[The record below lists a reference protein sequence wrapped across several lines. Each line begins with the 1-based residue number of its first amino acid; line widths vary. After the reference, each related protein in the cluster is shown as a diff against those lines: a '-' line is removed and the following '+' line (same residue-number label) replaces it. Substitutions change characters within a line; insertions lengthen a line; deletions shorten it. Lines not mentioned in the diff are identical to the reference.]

1 MNRIALRISGMTCEH
16 CARTVEKALRQV
28 AGVESAEISYPQRE
42 ARIETSLRLSTDK
55 LIQAVQA
62 AGYGAQLMDAGQG
75 PATAKITEAASTPAS
90 SSSSEAQP
98 HLIIIGSGSGAF
110 AAAIRAT
117 EMGARVT
124 MIERGTI
131 GGTCV
136 NIGCVPSKTLIQAA
150 DIRHHAA
157 HHPFDG
163 MPTHADPVDLPPL
176 MAQKDAL
183 VEQLRQAKYADI
195 LAQNLD
201 INFIKGSAR
210 FVDAHTLQISRP
222 DGTEKTISG
231 DRILIATG
239 ARPAI
244 PSIPGLADTPYW
256 TSTTALEAQQ
266 LPKTLLVLGGGI
278 VAVELA
284 QAFAR
289 LGSQVTI
296 IARSTL
302 LSGEDP
308 ELGSALADY
317 FQAEG
322 IRILSHSQAEQVHHG
337 GHGFTLTLT
346 SGEQLQGEA
355 LLVATGRRPNTD
367 ELNLAATGLE
377 TSTTGSIPVNEHLQ
391 TKVAHIYAAGD
402 VTDLPQFVYVAAAA
416 GTRAA
421 NNALGGAPES
431 LNLSTMPAVVFTDPQ
446 VATVGLSETQARGQ
460 GIKVISR
467 VLPLDA
473 VPRALANR
481 DTRGF
486 IKLVARAED
495 QVLIGAQVLAPNGGE
510 VIQTAV
516 LAIHAGMTVTALGKM
531 LFPYLTMVEG
541 LKLAA
546 QTFSKD
552 VKQLSCCAG

>member
-1 MNRIALRISGMTCEH
+1 M
-16 CARTVEKALRQV
+16 
-28 AGVESAEISYPQRE
+28 
-42 ARIETSLRLSTDK
+42 ET
-55 LIQAVQA
+55 QQ
-62 AGYGAQLMDAGQG
+62 
-75 PATAKITEAASTPAS
+75 
-90 SSSSEAQP
+90 
-98 HLIIIGSGSGAF
+98 HLVIIGSGSGAF

-124 MIERGTI
+124 MIERGMI

-136 NIGCVPSKTLIQAA
+136 NIGCVPSKTLIHAA
-150 DIRHHAA
+150 DIRHQAG
-157 HHPFDG
+157 HHPFAG

-176 MAQKDAL
+176 MAQKDEL
-183 VEQLRQAKYADI
+183 VMQLRQAKYADI
-195 LAQNLD
+195 LAQNPD

-210 FVDAHTLQISRP
+210 FVDAHTLQVSRP
-222 DGTEKTISG
+222 DGTTKTLRG
-231 DRILIATG
+231 DRFLIATG

-244 PSIPGLADTPYW
+244 PNIPGLAGTPYW

-266 LPKTLLVLGGGI
+266 LPKELLVLGGGI

-302 LSGEDP
+302 LSGEDS

-322 IRILSHSQAEQVHHG
+322 IRVLSHSQAEQVHHDG
-337 GHGFTLTLT
+337 LGFTLTLT
-346 SGEQLQGEA
+346 SGKQLQGEA
-355 LLVATGRRPNTD
+355 LLVATGRRANTED
-367 ELNLAATGLE
+367 LNLEAASLQ
-377 TSTTGSIPVNEHLQ
+377 TSTTGSIPVNEYLQ
-391 TKVAHIYAAGD
+391 TNVTHIYAAGD
-402 VTDLPQFVYVAAAA
+402 VTDQPQFVYVAAAA

-421 NNALGGAPES
+421 NNALGGEPES
-431 LNLSTMPAVVFTDPQ
+431 LDLSVMPAVVFTDPQ
-446 VATVGLSETQARGQ
+446 VATVGLSETQARAE
-460 GIKVISR
+460 GIEVISR

-510 VIQTAV
+510 LIQTAV

-552 VKQLSCCAG
+552 VKQLSCCAD

>member
-1 MNRIALRISGMTCEH
+1 MEVRSGI
-16 CARTVEKALRQV
+16 
-28 AGVESAEISYPQRE
+28 ES
-42 ARIETSLRLSTDK
+42 
-55 LIQAVQA
+55 
-62 AGYGAQLMDAGQG
+62 
-75 PATAKITEAASTPAS
+75 PAPADSTPAKPANS
-90 SSSSEAQP
+90 QTQQ
-98 HLIIIGSGSGAF
+98 HLVIIGSGSGAF

-136 NIGCVPSKTLIQAA
+136 NIGCVPSKTLIHAA
-150 DIRHHAA
+150 DIRYQAGHHHFA
-157 HHPFDG
+157 G
-163 MPTHADPVDLPPL
+163 MPTHAEPVDLPPL
-176 MAQKDAL
+176 MAQKDEL
-183 VEQLRQAKYADI
+183 VTQLRQAKYADI
-195 LAQNLD
+195 LAQNPD

-210 FVDAHTLQISRP
+210 FVDAHTLQVSH
-222 DGTEKTISG
+222 DGTEKTLRA
-231 DRILIATG
+231 DRFLIATG

-244 PSIPGLADTPYW
+244 PSIPGLAGTPYW
-256 TSTTALEAQQ
+256 TSTEALEAQQ
-266 LPKTLLVLGGGI
+266 LPKELLVLGGGI

-289 LGSQVTI
+289 LGSLVTI

-302 LSGEDP
+302 LSDEDP
-308 ELGSALADY
+308 ELGAALADY
-317 FQAEG
+317 FHAEG
-322 IRILSHSQAEQVHHG
+322 IRVLSHSQAERVAHDGQR
-337 GHGFTLTLT
+337 FTLTLT
-346 SGEQLQGEA
+346 DGEALRGEA
-355 LLVATGRRPNTD
+355 LLVATGCRANTED
-367 ELNLAATGLE
+367 LNLEAAGLQ
-377 TSTTGSIPVNEHLQ
+377 TSSTGSIPVNEHLQ

-402 VTDLPQFVYVAAAA
+402 VTDQPQFVYVAAAA

-431 LNLSTMPAVVFTDPQ
+431 LDLSTMPAVVFTDPQ
-446 VATVGLSETQARGQ
+446 VATVGLSETQARAQ
-460 GIKVISR
+460 GIEVISR

-516 LAIHAGMTVTALGKM
+516 MAIHAGMTVTTLGKM

>member
-1 MNRIALRISGMTCEH
+1 M
-16 CARTVEKALRQV
+16 
-28 AGVESAEISYPQRE
+28 
-42 ARIETSLRLSTDK
+42 ET
-55 LIQAVQA
+55 QQ
-62 AGYGAQLMDAGQG
+62 
-75 PATAKITEAASTPAS
+75 
-90 SSSSEAQP
+90 
-98 HLIIIGSGSGAF
+98 HLVIIGSGSGAF

-150 DIRHHAA
+150 EIRHHAA
-157 HHPFDG
+157 HHPFEG
-163 MPTHADPVDLPPL
+163 MPTHTDPVDLPPL

-195 LAQNLD
+195 LAQNPD
-201 INFIKGSAR
+201 ISFIKGSAR
-210 FVDAHTLQISRP
+210 FLDGHTVAVIRP
-222 DGTEKTISG
+222 DGAEKTLRA
-231 DRILIATG
+231 DRFLIATG

-244 PSIPGLADTPYW
+244 PAIPGLADTPYW

-266 LPKTLLVLGGGI
+266 LPKELLVLGGGI

-308 ELGSALADY
+308 ELGAALVEY

-322 IRILSHSQAEQVHHG
+322 IRVLSHNQAENISHDGQR
-337 GHGFTLTLT
+337 FTLMLT

-355 LLVATGRRPNTD
+355 LLVATGRRANTED
-367 ELNLAATGLE
+367 LGLE
-377 TSTTGSIPVNEHLQ
+377 TAGVRTSSTGSIPVNEHLQ
-391 TKVAHIYAAGD
+391 TNVAHIYAAGD
-402 VTDLPQFVYVAAAA
+402 VTDQPQFVYVAAAA
-416 GTRAA
+416 GSRAA
-421 NNALGGAPES
+421 NNALGGAPDS
-431 LNLSTMPAVVFTDPQ
+431 LDLSTMPAVVFTDPQ
-446 VATVGLSETQARGQ
+446 VATVGLSETQARAQ
-460 GIKVISR
+460 SIEVISR

-516 LAIHAGMTVTALGKM
+516 LSIHAGMTVTALGKM